1 MEFKI
6 DALDVKILKALQ
18 SDGRISITDLSQ
30 RVNLSKTPCAE
41 RVRRLE
47 KAGYINGYRATL
59 NPMKLGLPYVAFV
72 QVTLDQT
79 RTDVLDAFNA
89 AVAGIPEVEACHM
102 IAGGFDYL
110 IKVRARDME
119 HYRALLGDRLGALPG
134 VSQTH
139 TYPVMETVLDN
150 KGLNPLTF

>member
-1 MEFKI
+1 MEMKI
-6 DALDVKILKALQ
+6 DSLDVKILKALQ
-18 SDGRISITDLSQ
+18 SEGRISITDLSQ

-47 KAGYINGYRATL
+47 RAGYISGYCAAL
-59 NPMKLGLPYVAFV
+59 DPIKLGLPYVVFV

-89 AVAGIPEVEACHM
+89 AVARIPEVEACHM

-110 IKVRARDME
+110 IKIRARDME
-119 HYRALLGDRLGALPG
+119 HYRTLLGDRLGALPG
-134 VSQTH
+134 VRQTH
-139 TYPVMETVLDN
+139 TYPVMETVVDS